1 MLLVSLYHFCVT
13 LLRYTQLSSMVKIK
27 ETYFL
32 NQVDVAVDNALNT
45 PEILTQLAVYGY
57 DEKKIKQGRAMRMA
71 LDELMMQQEDAHLA
85 AKDATRVLNE
95 ARQQVDTLFSTHLS
109 IARIAF
115 RDDIT
120 FWNALKLGQARERN
134 LPDWLTQVQRFYTRI
149 AVVAKQMERYNVP
162 QKELIETRKLIAQIG
177 GLQRLQKKAKGQ
189 AQVAT
194 QDKNNAI
201 NDLELWMRRF
211 MRIARVALDENPQ
224 QLEMLGVVV
233 Q

>member
-1 MLLVSLYHFCVT
+1 
-13 LLRYTQLSSMVKIK
+13 MVKIK

-45 PEILTQLAVYGY
+45 PEILEQLAVYGY
-57 DEKKIKQGRAMRMA
+57 DEKKIKQGRAMRVE

-95 ARQQVDTLFSTHLS
+95 ARQQADTMFSTHLS

-115 RDDIT
+115 KDDPT
-120 FWNALKLGQARERN
+120 FWNALKLGQARERG
-134 LPDWLTQVQRFYTRI
+134 LPDWMVQIQRFYTRI
-149 AVVAKQMERYNVP
+149 VVVAKEMEKYNVP

-177 GLQRLQKKAKGQ
+177 NLQRLQKKAKGQ

-194 QDKNNAI
+194 QNKAKAI

-211 MRIARVALDENPQ
+211 FRIARVALDQNPQ

-233 Q
+233 

>member
-1 MLLVSLYHFCVT
+1 
-13 LLRYTQLSSMVKIK
+13 MVKIK

-32 NQVDVAVDNALNT
+32 NQVDVAIDNALST
-45 PEILTQLAVYGY
+45 PEILAQLEVYGY
-57 DEKKIKQGRAMRMA
+57 DAKKLKQGLSMRTG
-71 LDELMMQQEDAHLA
+71 LDELMMQQEDAQLA

-95 ARQQVDTLFSTHLS
+95 VRQQAETMFGTHLS

-115 RDDIT
+115 KDDPT

-134 LPDWLTQVQRFYTRI
+134 LPDWLIQVQRFYTRI
-149 AVVAKQMERYNVP
+149 VVVANVMEKYNVP
-162 QKELIETRKLIAQIG
+162 QKELVETRKLIAQIG
-177 GLQRLQKKAKGQ
+177 NLQRLQKKAKGH

-194 QDKNNAI
+194 QAKSQAM

-211 MRIARVALDENPQ
+211 FRIARVALDQNPQ